1 MDTRAIMLYSVL
13 ARSSVSGVWF
23 LLLLLFFFMYELLY
37 YFCSCMSNDVHI
49 RERKSNKE
57 RISQEILGNW
67 KRNNVSER
75 ERGNVIMLKTV
86 ALSEIQRAVLTLL

>member
-1 MDTRAIMLYSVL
+1 
-13 ARSSVSGVWF
+13 
-23 LLLLLFFFMYELLY
+23 MYELLY

-49 RERKSNKE
+49 HTCVYEKERESNKE
-57 RISQEILGNW
+57 IISQEILGNW
-67 KRNNVSER
+67 KRNNVSAR